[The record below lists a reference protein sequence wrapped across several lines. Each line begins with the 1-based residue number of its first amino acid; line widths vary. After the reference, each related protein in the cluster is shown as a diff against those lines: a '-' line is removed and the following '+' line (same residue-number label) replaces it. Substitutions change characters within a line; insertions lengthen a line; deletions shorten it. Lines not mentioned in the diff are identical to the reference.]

1 MSVVDVLFRI
11 IYEDEYNIFY
21 FSFEEDDVFFLY
33 VQDNVGNSIQGK
45 GIQFCDFLRNTIDV
59 KVNRV
64 IIV

>member
-33 VQDNVGNSIQGK
+33 V
-45 GIQFCDFLRNTIDV
+45 
-59 KVNRV
+59 
-64 IIV
+64 